1 MLTRIVKLR
10 IAKDK
15 ADDFEAI
22 FHKGKSTIRSFEGCE
37 YLELWKEIPKDGDEV
52 IFMTHSKWIDEKF
65 LNLYRASD
73 FFKNTWTQSK
83 LLFVGKPEAWSVNS
97 IDKLV

>member
-10 IAKDK
+10 ITKEK

-22 FHKGKSTIRSFEGCE
+22 FHQGKETIRDFEGCE
-37 YLELWKEIPKDGDEV
+37 YLELWKELNAPENEV

-73 FFKNTWTQSK
+73 FFIETWAKSK
-83 LLFVGKPEAWSVNS
+83 LLFCGKPEAWSVSS
-97 IDKLV
+97 IDKLI

>member
-10 IAKDK
+10 ISKDK

-22 FHKGKSTIRSFEGCE
+22 FHKGKSTIRNFEGCE
-37 YLELWKEIPKDGDEV
+37 FLELWKEFTSSGDEV
-52 IFMTHSKWIDEKF
+52 IFMTHSKWINEKF

-73 FFKNTWTQSK
+73 FFKQTWAQSK
-83 LLFVGKPEAWSVNS
+83 LLFAGKPEAWSVSS